1 MSLSTLSGDLA
12 HVDFPKST
20 YSFWGVLNMVNTP
33 TWQGFRF
40 VSGNLAHVSS
50 FVSSFKPCHP
60 QHFGRQG
67 LLIKIW
73 QGRQFKDLGH
83 LGSGWGFRI
92 LLPFQIIPNFHFMHL
107 SLYPVNPPKSMM
119 PAHHPQTWKASC
131 LLMLNLTKHAFA
143 VIVILYLFA
152 PFLTKSSCAQRWYFQ
167 SCERRFDHPG
177 VHAPIP
183 LGEMRAPH
191 GNVQKIRKK
200 NMKRFRSWRLL

>member
-1 MSLSTLSGDLA
+1 
-12 HVDFPKST
+12 
-20 YSFWGVLNMVNTP
+20 MVNTP
-33 TWQGFRF
+33 TWQVFHF
-40 VSGNLAHVSS
+40 FSGNLAHVSS

-73 QGRQFKDLGH
+73 QGQQFKDLGH
-83 LGSGWGFRI
+83 LGSDWGFRI
-92 LLPFQIIPNFHFMHL
+92 LLPFQIIPNF

-119 PAHHPQTWKASC
+119 PA
-131 LLMLNLTKHAFA
+131 HAFA

-183 LGEMRAPH
+183 LGEMKAPH

-200 NMKRFRSWRLL
+200 TWNDFALEDYCKWGDKYLHSRSSCTSFWSFLEAPPQRR